1 MSWKLFKNRITDF
14 QENHDN
20 ITIKLYAEFLT
31 QEYDRAIKL
40 GKDTVNGV
48 PVLQGNKQIMEE
60 IIFQTLK
67 KQQSSPIQ
75 SDILQSMGRGVL
87 GYWTAGV
94 GSPFPIPILPAPGS
108 VQNIA
113 VTSHFVVNPGT
124 WPPTPIPL
132 SPSPSI
138 ETFIDNFIS
147 LARQHLTTVGGVIN
161 TISLYPPLGTPGPGI
176 ISWTGYTV

>member
-1 MSWKLFKNRITDF
+1 MSWSLFKNRIVDF
-14 QENHDN
+14 QENNDN
-20 ITIKLYAEFLT
+20 ITIETYAEALT
-31 QEYDRAIKL
+31 TQYDRTIKL
-40 GKDTVNGV
+40 GRDVVNGV
-48 PVLQGNKQIMEE
+48 PVLQGNTEFMEE
-60 IIFQTLK
+60 IIFQTLT
-67 KQQSSPIQ
+67 KQQNSPIQ
-75 SDILQSMGRGVL
+75 SDIFQSIGRGVL

-94 GSPFPIPILPAPGS
+94 GSPLPIPPIPAPGS

-113 VTSHFVVNPGT
+113 ITSHFVVNPGT

-132 SPSPSI
+132 SPSPST

-147 LARQHLTTVGGVIN
+147 LAQQHLTTVGGIIN